1 MEENISAPETQKS
14 KLDSSRLFQQIFL
27 CCSITGTLLLGFAL
41 GITLHFSIS
50 TFQTQLDDMLKTT
63 ALSLADSAMVREA
76 YHQGYCTDEMI
87 HYFDTLVDTADN
99 MDVLTLSDCNLI
111 RLYHV
116 NHALI
121 GEEFVGGDQGD
132 ALAGKSYF
140 SDAIGTL
147 GLQHRFLTPVRDTDG
162 SILGFIT
169 VSATM
174 TCISSLKKNIFSTY
188 FWIALVLF
196 LALGIISGIISL
208 MVVFVDPKGKVQL
221 VNQAAEN
228 ILGQK
233 RSKLEGAP
241 LDAILRTRE
250 ETTLLDCT
258 GENLSTSRPNVLA
271 NILVR
276 DDQNKKPG
284 LTLILKDKTE
294 AVRKAEQLNGT
305 QHIVTALRANNHEF
319 MNRLQVIAGLL
330 QIGRTQEALDYIGNV
345 ASIHS
350 QAIGPIIQNIQ
361 NPSVAALLLG
371 KANHAH
377 ELEIG
382 LILLSGSTLPPHSAY
397 LSTNELVTVLG
408 NLLGNAIE
416 AVNAQGSGN
425 SRSVAVQITEDEK
438 SLLIVVS
445 DTGIGIPQEMLSHIY
460 DFGFSTKAAEGR
472 GFGMSM
478 IQNIVVRHDGTIDV
492 DTEQGAGTTFTLI
505 FQIKRQKEGSQ

>member
-147 GLQHRFLTPVRDTDG
+147 GLQHRFLTPVRNTDG

-174 TCISSLKKNIFSTY
+174 TCINSLKKNIFSTY

-208 MVVFVDPKGKVQL
+208 MVRRMLLGFTPQGLANTYLTQSEMLDSLDEGVVFVDPKGKVQL

-276 DDQNKKPG
+276 DDQNKKHG

-305 QHIVTALRANNHEF
+305 
-319 MNRLQVIAGLL
+319 
-330 QIGRTQEALDYIGNV
+330 
-345 ASIHS
+345 
-350 QAIGPIIQNIQ
+350 
-361 NPSVAALLLG
+361 
-371 KANHAH
+371 
-377 ELEIG
+377 
-382 LILLSGSTLPPHSAY
+382 
-397 LSTNELVTVLG
+397 
-408 NLLGNAIE
+408 
-416 AVNAQGSGN
+416 
-425 SRSVAVQITEDEK
+425 
-438 SLLIVVS
+438 
-445 DTGIGIPQEMLSHIY
+445 
-460 DFGFSTKAAEGR
+460 
-472 GFGMSM
+472 
-478 IQNIVVRHDGTIDV
+478 
-492 DTEQGAGTTFTLI
+492 
-505 FQIKRQKEGSQ
+505 

>member
-208 MVVFVDPKGKVQL
+208 MVRRMLLGFTPQGLANTYLTQSEMLDSLDEGVVFVDPKGKVQL

-276 DDQNKKPG
+276 DDQNKKLG

-330 QIGRTQEALDYIGNV
+330 QIGRTQEALDYI
-345 ASIHS
+345 
-350 QAIGPIIQNIQ
+350 
-361 NPSVAALLLG
+361 
-371 KANHAH
+371 
-377 ELEIG
+377 
-382 LILLSGSTLPPHSAY
+382 
-397 LSTNELVTVLG
+397 
-408 NLLGNAIE
+408 
-416 AVNAQGSGN
+416 
-425 SRSVAVQITEDEK
+425 
-438 SLLIVVS
+438 
-445 DTGIGIPQEMLSHIY
+445 
-460 DFGFSTKAAEGR
+460 
-472 GFGMSM
+472 
-478 IQNIVVRHDGTIDV
+478 QNIVVRHDGTIDV